1 MHINHSLS
9 NNISVTG
16 KELPNQKLSSSS
28 KQCGS
33 HSFDGLHI
41 ALSCLLGLCIVVI
54 IFFGWLAWKRTKQ
67 SSHSEESLPST
78 SFGHCGLR
86 ILIPTCSS
94 SASAEMRPFL
104 PGCNSCKLNVIPEDI
119 KLDKLPYQVEDKL
132 IEMLDGK
139 KPPIKNWWDVAR
151 RIEIPESE
159 LYKIKREEE
168 REAGSPTT
176 QLLSYLSAVE
186 RVLSLKEFV
195 QFIHSLKRHDICR
208 TIAEFYQN
216 QNSTD

>member
-1 MHINHSLS
+1 
-9 NNISVTG
+9 
-16 KELPNQKLSSSS
+16 
-28 KQCGS
+28 
-33 HSFDGLHI
+33 
-41 ALSCLLGLCIVVI
+41 
-54 IFFGWLAWKRTKQ
+54 
-67 SSHSEESLPST
+67 
-78 SFGHCGLR
+78 
-86 ILIPTCSS
+86 
-94 SASAEMRPFL
+94 
-104 PGCNSCKLNVIPEDI
+104 
-119 KLDKLPYQVEDKL
+119 
-132 IEMLDGK
+132 MLDGK

>member
-1 MHINHSLS
+1 MS
-9 NNISVTG
+9 ISYNTYHYYYC
-16 KELPNQKLSSSS
+16 NF
-28 KQCGS
+28 
-33 HSFDGLHI
+33 H
-41 ALSCLLGLCIVVI
+41 LLK
-54 IFFGWLAWKRTKQ
+54 WKGFRTPYIWQ
-67 SSHSEESLPST
+67 
-78 SFGHCGLR
+78 F
-86 ILIPTCSS
+86 
-94 SASAEMRPFL
+94 
-104 PGCNSCKLNVIPEDI
+104 LNVSLWPFFSDI
-119 KLDKLPYQVEDKL
+119 KLDKLPYQVADKL

-216 QNSTD
+216 QNSTDWIFVAYPSVCSHSCTTK